1 LLKILAPCLL
11 AGVMACGARVACAQ
25 TPSPTQEWQYPGGIE
40 LERLF
45 EQEIPEWDRILGLA
59 ASVQP
64 VYSGASRYRASE
76 GPVINIRYRDRV
88 FFSTGEGLGVDFLQ
102 GKHYRVSLTVGVDLG
117 RREEWDISALRG
129 LGDIPRAPF
138 FKLSSSYVISKRLP
152 IIVRADIRKIA
163 GGSAGLVGDLEVY
176 TPLPGSS
183 RRLVMFAGPSVTV
196 ADRKHLQTG
205 YGISELQSLDSD
217 YPVYAAHGGLES
229 AGFGFSATRFF
240 TTHLL
245 ANTDLSVSRLLGSA
259 GNSPLVERK
268 TQASFDLSVAYRW

>member
-11 AGVMACGARVACAQ
+11 AGIMACGARVACAQ
-25 TPSPTQEWQYPGGIE
+25 TPSPIQEWQYPGGIE

-45 EQEIPEWDRILGLA
+45 AQEIPEWDRILGLA

-88 FFSTGEGLGVDFLQ
+88 FFSTGEGLGADFLQ
-102 GKHYRVSLTVGVDLG
+102 GKHYRVSLSVGVDLG
-117 RREEWDISALRG
+117 RREEWDISQLRG

-138 FKLSSSYVISKRLP
+138 FKLSSSYVISRRLP
-152 IIVRADIRKIA
+152 IILRADIRKIA
-163 GGSAGLVGDLEVY
+163 GGSAGLVGDVEVY

-183 RRLVMFAGPSVTV
+183 RKLVMFAGPSVTV
-196 ADRKHLQTG
+196 ADRKHVQTG
-205 YGISELQSLDSD
+205 YGISALQSLDSG
-217 YPVYAAHGGLES
+217 YPVYNTHGGLES

-245 ANTDLSVSRLLGSA
+245 GNADLSASRLLGSA
-259 GNSPLVERK
+259 GNSPLVQRR
-268 TQASFDLSVAYRW
+268 TQGSFDLSVAYRW